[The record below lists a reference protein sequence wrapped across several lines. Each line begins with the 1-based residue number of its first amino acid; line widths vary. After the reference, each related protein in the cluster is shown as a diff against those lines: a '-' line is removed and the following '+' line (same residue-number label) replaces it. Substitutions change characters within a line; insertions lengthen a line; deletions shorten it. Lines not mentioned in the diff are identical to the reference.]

1 MMNNLRF
8 FILLLLF
15 SLLGTATAYG
25 QDYQEMRAQIIQQQK
40 STRAEIE
47 ELDQQIQTYEKRL
60 ERADEKYEQLY
71 EKYQNLKNL
80 IALQDQKLSKLQAEQ
95 SQIQEEIEITSRS
108 LEQKEEELEQLIEN
122 HKKTLSYLYKHGRTS
137 QLALVLSAS
146 SINQMLVRS
155 FYLKKFNSYREN
167 QAQDIRE
174 TREELKQNR
183 EQLVEAQDRNK
194 DVLEEIKEEKSQ
206 LAEKKKQQEQNVSLL
221 RENRDQIKSE
231 LEKRQDQKK
240 ELNRR
245 LSELIQEEEKIREQR
260 ERQIRQREAERKR
273 KLSAAKEIKNDAER
287 AREMAKYSQP
297 VRSENFMDS
306 ESLKQIEQQFAQ
318 NKGQIPWPV
327 DSRTVSEHFG
337 NRRHPVYGTVTPHPG
352 IEIVT
357 DSAASVRAVH
367 PGYVFAIQPFPGFGD
382 VVLVKHG
389 RFITAYGNLSQ
400 IRVRKNQILEQGD
413 VVGLAGDTNSA
424 LGESL
429 FFLIRENNDNLDPE
443 KWLRSGPVSS
453 NF

>member
-1 MMNNLRF
+1 MKNLRI
-8 FILLLLF
+8 FIALFLL
-15 SLLGTATAYG
+15 SLLGFATAYG

-40 STRAEIE
+40 NTRAEIE
-47 ELDQQIQTYEKRL
+47 DLNEQIQTYEKRL
-60 ERADEKYEQLY
+60 ERADEKYEELY
-71 EKYQNLKNL
+71 EKYKNLKNL
-80 IALQDQKLSKLQAEQ
+80 IALQDQKLSKLQSKQ
-95 SQIQEEIEITSRS
+95 SQIQKEIEITSRS
-108 LEQKEEELEQLIEN
+108 LEQKEKELNQLIESY
-122 HKKTLSYLYKHGRTS
+122 KKTLSYLYKHGRTS

-155 FYLKKFNSYREN
+155 YYLQKFNDYREN
-167 QAQDIRE
+167 QAREIRE
-174 TREELKQNR
+174 TKKELEQNR
-183 EQLVEAQDRNK
+183 EQLVEAQDKNE
-194 DVLEEIKEEKSQ
+194 DVLEEIREEKSQ
-206 LAEKKKQQEQNVSLL
+206 LAEKKQQQEKNVSLL
-221 RENRDQIKSE
+221 RENRDRIKNE
-231 LEKRQDQKK
+231 LEKRQKQKE

-245 LSELIQEEEKIREQR
+245 LSELIEREEKIREER
-260 ERQIRQREAERKR
+260 ERQIRAREAERKR

-297 VRSENFMDS
+297 VSRGNFMDS

-318 NKGQIPWPV
+318 NKGQLPWPV

-400 IRVRKNQILEQGD
+400 IKVNKSQILERGD
-413 VVGLAGDTNSA
+413 IVGLAGDSNSA